1 MKLQGDLN
9 SAENMEQSECAVRDN
24 QTLVD
29 EMDRLDLLLFQIS
42 NSLRASRIMIQ
53 RNDARIDLDWVNMKD
68 LSERVDGLLASVRLI
83 SNDVKRQIISDFK
96 LDPTE
101 YVRNS

>member
-1 MKLQGDLN
+1 MKPQGDLK
-9 SAENMEQSECAVRDN
+9 SVENMEQSECAVRDN
-24 QTLVD
+24 QALVD

>member
-1 MKLQGDLN
+1 MKPQGNLN
-9 SAENMEQSECAVRDN
+9 SVENMEQSECAVRDN
-24 QTLVD
+24 QKLVD

-53 RNDARIDLDWVNMKD
+53 RNDAKIDLDWVNMKD

-96 LDPTE
+96 VDPTE

>member
-1 MKLQGDLN
+1 MKPQGDLK
-9 SAENMEQSECAVRDN
+9 SVENMEQSECAVRDN
-24 QTLVD
+24 QALVD
-29 EMDRLDLLLFQIS
+29 EMDKLDLLLFQIS

>member
-1 MKLQGDLN
+1 MKPQGDLK
-9 SAENMEQSECAVRDN
+9 SVENMEQSECAVRDN
-24 QTLVD
+24 QALVD

-68 LSERVDGLLASVRLI
+68 LFERVDGLLASVRLI